1 MIGFQVGFGTFSK
14 YLYLKS
20 LQKSQRFS
28 QMPLSENRRSM
39 TLLVVSFHNT
49 LISNKL
55 HLVDFSQIY
64 ITLFQFGTLAKIGV
78 IHTLIIRAFQSTK
91 IQVFLKRIKKRHLF
105 IHLRKFLHLT
115 KCKLKI
121 KTLIFTTLQ
130 YFIFSQILLVDS
142 GRYYLQDSPKNNK
155 KLGGNLRDS

>member
-1 MIGFQVGFGTFSK
+1 
-14 YLYLKS
+14 
-20 LQKSQRFS
+20 
-28 QMPLSENRRSM
+28 MPLSGNRRSM
-39 TLLVVSFHNT
+39 TLLTACFHNT

-55 HLVDFSQIY
+55 HIVDFSQIY
-64 ITLFQFGTLAKIGV
+64 ITLFQFGTLAKIEV

-105 IHLRKFLHLT
+105 MHLRKILHLI

-130 YFIFSQILLVDS
+130 YFIFSQIILVDS

-155 KLGGNLRDS
+155 KIGGNLRDS